1 MASWGSC
8 DFSELEKF
16 RDRIEAMGNQKQ
28 IDAFCESCAKE
39 LAARLLRKVIQRTPV
54 DKGTL
59 RRGWTTSSSGDSIH
73 DTKQAMYDNLFGGNQ
88 KVSKSN
94 MKVEHIGNNYVI
106 EVTNPVEYASY
117 VEYGHRTI
125 NHEGWVDG
133 HFMLTI
139 SEKELE
145 ATASAILEK
154 KLLAKLK
161 EVFQ

>member
-16 RDRIEAMGNQKQ
+16 RDKLEAMGNQKQ

-39 LAARLLRKVIQRTPV
+39 LAARLLRKAIQRTPV
-54 DKGTL
+54 DEGTL

-73 DTKQAMYDNLFGGNQ
+73 DTKQAMYENMFGANQ
-88 KVSKSN
+88 KVTKNSMEIKHVGKSY
-94 MKVEHIGNNYVI
+94 II
-106 EVTNPVEYASY
+106 EVTNPVLYASY
-117 VEYGHRTI
+117 VEYGHRTA
-125 NHEGWVDG
+125 NQKGWVEG
-133 HFMLTI
+133 VFMLTV
-139 SEKELE
+139 SEKEIE
-145 ATASAILEK
+145 EVAPAILEK